1 MALGLGNGC
10 KQMYSFLSSEDLLGL
25 IMIGKIDA
33 SRVSEEQ
40 LLDVELVAMDLVAS
54 KRAGGEHMVI
64 WESGDLH

>member
-1 MALGLGNGC
+1 
-10 KQMYSFLSSEDLLGL
+10 MYSFLSSEDLLGL